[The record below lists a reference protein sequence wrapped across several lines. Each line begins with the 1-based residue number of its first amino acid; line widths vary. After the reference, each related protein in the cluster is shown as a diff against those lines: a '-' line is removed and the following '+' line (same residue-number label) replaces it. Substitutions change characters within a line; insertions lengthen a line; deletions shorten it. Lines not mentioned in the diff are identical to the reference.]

1 MEFARRVLTTEKA
14 LARRGYNL
22 SSARGSMIIYDH
34 TRRRITRTGKKPPE
48 LETLVD
54 SPSQPEARSSTPP
67 ADAPALSGRARLG
80 APLQNWPLAILGL
93 GALLT
98 LGWVALLTWV
108 VFSFL
113 MAMT

>member
-1 MEFARRVLTTEKA
+1 M
-14 LARRGYNL
+14 G
-22 SSARGSMIIYDH
+22 IYDH
-34 TRRRITRTGKKPPE
+34 TRRRTSKIAKRSPE
-48 LETLVD
+48 LVD
-54 SPSQPEARSSTPP
+54 PKARSSNPL
-67 ADAPALSGRARLG
+67 ADAPALSGRAWLR

-98 LGWVALLTWV
+98 LGWAALLTWV